1 MVCNARH
8 RLRTVSAVQILAAG
22 LAHHQAGRFGD
33 AERIY
38 HGTLTAEPGNPDA
51 LHLLGVLAL
60 QTGRPKLAVD
70 WIQAALA
77 VNPTAPIFYSNLGAA
92 YRSLGEL
99 EASAAAYSKAIAM
112 DPRFAD
118 AHYNLGNV
126 SLDRGR
132 IDEAIT
138 AFRHALALITD
149 YAEAHSNLAIALAHC
164 GAFDESIEHCRS
176 ALRIRPDLAEAHNN
190 LGDALRKTGA
200 LDEAEFAFRKA
211 LQLSPAMAGTHNNL
225 GNVMKDGGRSEEAVA
240 AFRKALVFSPQYQV
254 AWDNLLLT
262 LHYIPGIFPESIRT
276 EQSCWNETITREA
289 PAIAS
294 SIPPSQDI
302 NPRLRIGYVSPD
314 FRDHVV
320 GRNLLPLL
328 RSHDQSQIELVCYSA
343 VLCSDSMTRVF
354 KNLAHHWREVPGLS
368 DAALAAMIREDGI
381 DVLVDLS
388 QHSAGNRL
396 GVFALSP
403 APVQVSFAGYPA
415 GTGLAAIRHR
425 ISDRFLE
432 GGAARDAYGAD
443 EHVHHIDSFWCYDPC
458 GMDVPIQPLPAAS
471 AGHITFGCLN
481 NFCKVNR
488 EVIAFWVRVLG
499 EVQHSRM
506 LILSPDG
513 THRQQVRDQFF
524 TSGIDPMRIEF
535 ASPCGRQAYL
545 GLYHRIDISLDT
557 FPYNGHT
564 TSLDSLWMGVPV
576 VSLCGP
582 LPVTRAGLSQL
593 THLGLPELVADTAAD
608 YLRIAMSLASD
619 IPRLLELRSTLRRRM
634 EQSVLMDAP
643 RFARQIEDAY
653 REMWRA
659 SLTTGC
665 STPPA

>member
-1 MVCNARH
+1 MACVFDH
-8 RLRTVSAVQILAAG
+8 RLFHSSRVTLQEAFQIAVS
-22 LAHHQAGRFGD
+22 HHQAGRLPD
-33 AERIY
+33 AEALYRQILAAKPR
-38 HGTLTAEPGNPDA
+38 HADS
-51 LHLLGVLAL
+51 LHLLGVIAS
-60 QTGRPKLAVD
+60 QTGQHDIAARLIRDAIAFAPGAAV
-70 WIQAALA
+70 
-77 VNPTAPIFYSNLGAA
+77 YHSNLGEA
-92 YRSLGEL
+92 YRHLG
-99 EASAAAYSKAIAM
+99 KWDQAIAS
-112 DPRFAD
+112 
-118 AHYNLGNV
+118 YQ
-126 SLDRGR
+126 
-132 IDEAIT
+132 
-138 AFRHALALITD
+138 HALSLNPAL
-149 YAEAHSNLAIALAHC
+149 S
-164 GAFDESIEHCRS
+164 
-176 ALRIRPDLAEAHNN
+176 EAHNN
-190 LGDALRKTGA
+190 LGLTLRAKGKHTESIACYERALTLKPDYADAIY
-200 LDEAEFAFRKA
+200 
-211 LQLSPAMAGTHNNL
+211 NL
-225 GNVMKDGGRSEEAVA
+225 GNAAKEQGKFDEALAFYRRAVAIFPGYVNAWNNQSVALKHTGRIEEAI
-240 AFRKALVFSPQYQV
+240 ALLHHALRLAPHDWEIQS
-254 AWDNLLLT
+254 NLLLD
-262 LHYIPGIFPESIRT
+262 LHYLPGVNAELLSL
-276 EQSCWNETITREA
+276 EHGKWNALHPSPPRSVA
-289 PAIAS
+289 ANAVPAGKAGE
-294 SIPPSQDI
+294 
-302 NPRLRIGYVSPD
+302 RLRIGYVSSD
-314 FRDHVV
+314 LRDHAV
-320 GRNLLPLL
+320 GRNLKPLFEHH
-328 RSHDQSQIELVCYSA
+328 STSDFEIHCYSNA
-343 VLCSDSMTRVF
+343 SAHDAMGEYFRGKS
-354 KNLAHHWREVPGLS
+354 HHWREVSGLS
-368 DAALAAMIREDGI
+368 DAALAAKILADGI

-403 APVQVSFAGYPA
+403 SPVQVSFAGYPA

-425 ISDRFLE
+425 ISDRLLE

-458 GMDVPIQPLPAAS
+458 GMDVPVQPLPAAS

-488 EVIAFWVRVLG
+488 AVIALWASVLG
-499 EVQHSRM
+499 EVQHSRI

-535 ASPCGRQAYL
+535 ASPCTRQAYL

-619 IPRLLELRSTLRRRM
+619 IPRLLELRSTLRHRM